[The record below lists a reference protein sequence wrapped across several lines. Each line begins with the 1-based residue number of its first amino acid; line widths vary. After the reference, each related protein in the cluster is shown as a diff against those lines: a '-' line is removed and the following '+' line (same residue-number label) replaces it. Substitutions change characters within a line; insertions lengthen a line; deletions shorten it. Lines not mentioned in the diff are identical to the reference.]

1 MIPTRSIARF
11 AWDAWRAAR
20 AGPDAI
26 SVRRHARLQALLEFA
41 RSDSRFYHDLYAH
54 LPHPIGDLQEL
65 PPVTKSALMASF
77 DDWVT
82 DPALS
87 KNGVEAFVADK
98 SLTGSRYLDRLAVW
112 TTSGTSGYPGIY
124 IQDGEA
130 LALYIAL
137 AAVRAT
143 LAWNSPWSMLKI
155 LAKGLRVA
163 PIVTSGG
170 HYSSTA
176 LRDLALAA
184 RPSKSDLIS
193 DLSVLS
199 PLPELVGKLNT
210 FRPAVIVGYPLALLV
225 LAREQQA
232 GRLRVN
238 PVFICMVGEWLAPAA
253 RKQITTAFNCLVRDT
268 YAASEFLG
276 IAYECAQL
284 RLHVNSDWVILEPVD
299 DAYQPVEAGVPSH
312 SVLLTNL
319 INRTQPLIR
328 YDLGDS
334 ITVYPDAC
342 RCGSPL
348 PSIQVEGRQDEIL
361 SFRDPNGNIVH
372 LVPMAIATIVEETPG
387 VQRYQIIKTAPE
399 TISLRIEPASE
410 VDQEEV
416 WRQVI
421 LRVGEYLAQ
430 QGLSHVRVERSHHPP
445 AGDPHS
451 GKFRLVWSESNT
463 PL

>member
-1 MIPTRSIARF
+1 MIPTRRIARF

-20 AGPDAI
+20 SGPDAI
-26 SVRRHARLQALLEFA
+26 ASRRQARLEALLEFA
-41 RSDSRFYHDLYAH
+41 RSQSRFYRDLYGN
-54 LPHPIGDLQEL
+54 LPNPIHDLQEL
-65 PPVTKSALMASF
+65 PPVTKSSLMANF
-77 DDWVT
+77 DDCVT

-87 KNGVEAFVADK
+87 MSGVEAFVADK
-98 SLTGSRYLDRLAVW
+98 TLIGSRYLDRFAVW

-143 LAWNSPWSMLKI
+143 LAWNSPLSMLKI

-176 LRDLALAA
+176 LRDLALAV

-193 DLSVLS
+193 DLSVLT
-199 PLPELVGKLNT
+199 PLPDLVGKLNA
-210 FRPAVIVGYPLALLV
+210 FRPAVMVGYPLALLV

-232 GRLRVN
+232 GRLDVN
-238 PVFICMVGEWLAPAA
+238 PVFICLVGEWLAPAA
-253 RKQITTAFNCLVRDT
+253 RKQIQSAFSCPVRDT

-276 IAYECAQL
+276 IAYECAHS

-299 DAYQPVEAGVPSH
+299 DAYQPIEAGVPSH

-319 INRTQPLIR
+319 INRIQPLIR

-334 ITVYPDAC
+334 VTVYPDAC

-361 SFRDPNGNIVH
+361 SFRDPGGNTVH

-399 TISLRIEPASE
+399 IISLRIEPASE
-410 VDQEEV
+410 TDQEEV

-421 LRVGEYLAQ
+421 LRVGGFLAQ
-430 QGLSHVRVERSHHPP
+430 QGLQHVKLERSPQAP
-445 AGDPHS
+445 TGDPRS

-463 PL
+463 PR